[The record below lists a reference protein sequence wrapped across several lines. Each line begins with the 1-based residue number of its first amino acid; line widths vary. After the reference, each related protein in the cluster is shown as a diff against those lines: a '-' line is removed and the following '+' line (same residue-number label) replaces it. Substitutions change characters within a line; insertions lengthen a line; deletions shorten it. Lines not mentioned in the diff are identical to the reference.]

1 MPETFS
7 ARTRQVRN
15 AVPASIVLAARL
27 DRRSLTPHEFNWT
40 AISFMRIRQLLLL
53 VLSGLLSTNLPA
65 AENASG
71 STNRSNAIKAL
82 CARLEI
88 GPGAVVADVGCGDGP
103 DTMVFAAIVGERG
116 TVLAQEIDTAK
127 LKNVVETADKRGFHQ
142 VVPVLGQ
149 SEDPHLPDGYANL
162 IYMNRV
168 FHHFARPQAMLQHL
182 LADLKPGGWL
192 VIVDQ
197 QKGPLTDWTP
207 VESREK
213 QHHWTSELTVVRLAR
228 EAGFLFHDVLDDLWF
243 EKPPFVLVFRKPVK
257 PVRQI
262 GDPDPARLLD
272 ADAVVKLLP
281 LPQAGNG
288 SVVFCGLDAGREV
301 LPVLKAKAPTSSRF
315 FDLVLEE
322 WALSKEELP
331 PAAQTPGVEILR
343 TEKGDLALP
352 ADVQP
357 GLVLFVDAYQ
367 RLWDP
372 APLLR
377 RLKQQMPESGRLV
390 VLDRKGPEAEPR
402 RLANHRRRISPTL
415 VTEEMRKAG
424 FQLQRKLPAP
434 EKDRFILVFAPD
446 LSLAK

>member
-1 MPETFS
+1 MQ
-7 ARTRQVRN
+7 TRRWLILSLSV
-15 AVPASIVLAARL
+15 VLCLRL
-27 DRRSLTPHEFNWT
+27 YGAE
-40 AISFMRIRQLLLL
+40 
-53 VLSGLLSTNLPA
+53 SGR
-65 AENASG
+65 SG
-71 STNRSNAIKAL
+71 SGTNRSDAIKAL

-127 LKNVVETADKRGFHQ
+127 LKKVVETADTRGFHQ

-213 QHHWTSELTVVRLAR
+213 QHHWTSELAVVRLAR
-228 EAGFLFHDVLDDLWF
+228 AAGFLFHDVLDDVWF
-243 EKPPFVLVFRKPVK
+243 EKSPFVLVFQKPVK
-257 PVRQI
+257 PAKQA
-262 GDPDPARLLD
+262 GDPDPGRPLD
-272 ADAVVKLLP
+272 ADAVLQSLRP
-281 LPQAGNG
+281 PQDEKGP
-288 SVVFCGLDAGREV
+288 VVFFGLDAGR
-301 LPVLKAKAPTSSRF
+301 PVVSALRAKVPAASPVY
-315 FDLVLEE
+315 DVVLEE
-322 WALSKEELP
+322 WAISREELP
-331 PAAQTPGVEILR
+331 APAQPGVQFLR
-343 TEKGDLALP
+343 TDKGDLALP

-357 GLVLFVDAYQ
+357 ALVLFVDAYH

-377 RLKQQMPESGRLV
+377 RLKEKMPESARLV
-390 VLDRKGPEAEPR
+390 IVDRKGPETESR
-402 RLANHRRRISPTL
+402 RLANHHRRISPKR
-415 VTEEMRKAG
+415 VMEEMREAG
-424 FQLQRKLPAP
+424 FQLQAKLPAP
-434 EKDRFILVFAPD
+434 AKDRLALVFMTVRR
-446 LSLAK
+446 